1 MKRNTFYQDI
11 HILISLLAET
21 ASSRAEIIKETW
33 NYPQKYH
40 PCAPSAWQQ
49 TLHDLVASQRSHIY
63 ERMYKVLTSEVMKM
77 KYPRI
82 EDIEKMDVSCV
93 KKSTMIL
100 ILIGLPADVIAEMIL
115 LSPGYVYTILRE
127 YPAILK

>member
-1 MKRNTFYQDI
+1 
-11 HILISLLAET
+11 
-21 ASSRAEIIKETW
+21 
-33 NYPQKYH
+33 
-40 PCAPSAWQQ
+40 
-49 TLHDLVASQRSHIY
+49 
-63 ERMYKVLTSEVMKM
+63 MYKVLTSEVMKM

-82 EDIEKMDVSCV
+82 TDIEKMDVSSV

-115 LSPGYVYTILRE
+115 LSPGYVYTILKE

>member
-1 MKRNTFYQDI
+1 MKRNTFNPDI
-11 HILISLLAET
+11 HVLISLLAET
-21 ASSRAEIIKETW
+21 AASRAEIIKETW

-49 TLHDLVASQRSHIY
+49 TIHDLVATQRSHIY

-82 EDIEKMDVSCV
+82 AEIAKMDLSYI

-115 LSPGYVYTILRE
+115 LSPGYVYTILKE

>member
-1 MKRNTFYQDI
+1 MKRNSFYPDI

-49 TLHDLVASQRSHIY
+49 TIHDLIASQRSHIY

-82 EDIEKMDVSCV
+82 ADIEKMDVSSV

-100 ILIGLPADVIAEMIL
+100 IHIGLPADVIAEMIL

>member
-1 MKRNTFYQDI
+1 MKRNIVNPDI
-11 HILISLLAET
+11 HVLISLLAET

-40 PCAPSAWQQ
+40 PCTPPAWRQ
-49 TLHDLVASQRSHIY
+49 TIHDLVASQRSHIY

-82 EDIEKMDVSCV
+82 ADIEKMDVSSV

>member
-1 MKRNTFYQDI
+1 MKRNTFYPDI
-11 HILISLLAET
+11 HVLISLLAET

-40 PCAPSAWQQ
+40 PCAPPAWRHAI
-49 TLHDLVASQRSHIY
+49 HDLVASQRSRMY

-82 EDIEKMDVSCV
+82 ADIEKMDVSSV

-115 LSPGYVYTILRE
+115 LSPGYVYTILKE

>member
-1 MKRNTFYQDI
+1 MKRNTFYPDI
-11 HILISLLAET
+11 HVVISLLAET

-40 PCAPSAWQQ
+40 PCAPPAWRQAI
-49 TLHDLVASQRSHIY
+49 HDLVASQRCRMY

-82 EDIEKMDVSCV
+82 ADIEKMDVSSV

-115 LSPGYVYTILRE
+115 LSPGYVYTILKE

>member
-1 MKRNTFYQDI
+1 MKRNTFYPDI
-11 HILISLLAET
+11 HVLISLLAET

-40 PCAPSAWQQ
+40 PCAPPAWRQAI
-49 TLHDLVASQRSHIY
+49 HDLVASQRSRMY
-63 ERMYKVLTSEVMKM
+63 DRMYKVLTSEVMKM

-82 EDIEKMDVSCV
+82 TDIEKMDVSSV

-100 ILIGLPADVIAEMIL
+100 ILIGLPADIIAEMIL
-115 LSPGYVYTILRE
+115 LSPGYVYTILKE

>member
-1 MKRNTFYQDI
+1 MKRNTFYPDI
-11 HILISLLAET
+11 HVLFSLLAET

-40 PCAPSAWQQ
+40 PCAPPAWQQ
-49 TLHDLVASQRSHIY
+49 TIHDLVASQRSLMY

-82 EDIEKMDVSCV
+82 ADIEKMDVSSV

-100 ILIGLPADVIAEMIL
+100 ILIGLPADVIAELIL

>member
-1 MKRNTFYQDI
+1 MKRNILNPDI
-11 HILISLLAET
+11 HVIISLLADT
-21 ASSRAEIIKETW
+21 AASRAEIIKETW

-40 PCAPSAWQQ
+40 PCAPPAWQQ
-49 TLHDLVASQRSHIY
+49 TVHDLVASQRSRMY
-63 ERMYKVLTSEVMKM
+63 ERMYKALTSEVMKM

-82 EDIEKMDVSCV
+82 ADIEKMDVSSV

-115 LSPGYVYTILRE
+115 LSPGYVYTILKE